1 MNDRL
6 SRDPAYRRV
15 PTGRRTPSQH
25 LSCWLAK
32 DHLLV
37 VEGVGYAERYSR
49 FDLRDIQAVLI
60 QPSKARRIVAL
71 VSGLALVPL
80 LAGLGLLLARWLS
93 TNDGD
98 FLVGGVLVGGLAV
111 IPAVLLAWSA
121 WCGPLCSIRI
131 STAVQV
137 ARLPALHHRGRAREF
152 AWVLQAAA
160 VAATPSPAA
169 SFVAES
175 KPEAPA
181 DAAGATPA

>member
-15 PTGRRTPSQH
+15 ATGRRTPSQH

-37 VEGVGYAERYSR
+37 VEGVGYSERYSR
-49 FDLRDIQAVLI
+49 FDLRDIQAVLL

-71 VSGLALVPL
+71 VSGLALIPL
-80 LAGLGLLLARWLS
+80 LAGLALLLARWIS

-111 IPAVLLAWSA
+111 IPSVLLAWSA

-152 AWVLQAAA
+152 ARGLQSAA
-160 VAATPSPAA
+160 VAATP
-169 SFVAES
+169 
-175 KPEAPA
+175 APA
-181 DAAGATPA
+181 PSLGTMPNPGSPLGTAGTPPA